1 MVVVAKS
8 VNPKRIRENFEATQ
22 VKLGSEDILKL
33 GSIDK
38 NLMLFKVGSLI
49 VRYKYAVFI
58 HDNICNFL
66 PTLLCVYR
74 S

>member
-49 VRYKYAVFI
+49 VRYKYAVLMHVTFSPLCYMYI
-58 HDNICNFL
+58 
-66 PTLLCVYR
+66 CVYR

>member
-8 VNPKRIRENFEATQ
+8 VNPKRICENFETAQ

-33 GSIDK
+33 ENIDK

-49 VRYKYAVFI
+49 MRYK
-58 HDNICNFL
+58 
-66 PTLLCVYR
+66 
-74 S
+74 